1 MLVTTSRMSPDSTK
15 AGFFL
20 RLIVV
25 LWNSVELLTDSV
37 GGGIV
42 LWGGEDL
49 VVGVAVLTVVLFVDL
64 DAFASEGASVG
75 AFVVGAF
82 FEVLDGFL
90 VVGGTVVVV
99 GANVVVVATVV
110 VGANVVVVATVVVGA
125 NVVVVVGASVVEVVG
140 AFVVAVVVVGAFVV
154 VVVAGGCVDLFVV
167 ADELLLSEF
176 VVAPPESDP
185 FTLELSNTV
194 LGGLEEV

>member
-1 MLVTTSRMSPDSTK
+1 MSPDSTK

-20 RLIVV
+20 LLIVA

-37 GGGIV
+37 GGGLV

-49 VVGVAVLTVVLFVDL
+49 GVGVAVLTVGLFVDL

-99 GANVVVVATVV
+99 G
-110 VGANVVVVATVVVGA
+110 GNVVVVATVVVGA
-125 NVVVVVGASVVEVVG
+125 NVVVVVGASVVVVG
-140 AFVVAVVVVGAFVV
+140 AIVVAVVVVGAFVV

-167 ADELLLSEF
+167 VVVARVVADELLLSEF
-176 VVAPPESDP
+176 VVAPTESDP

>member
-1 MLVTTSRMSPDSTK
+1 MSPDSTK

-37 GGGIV
+37 GGGLV

-49 VVGVAVLTVVLFVDL
+49 EVGVAVLTVGLFVDV

-99 GANVVVVATVV
+99 GANVVVVV
-110 VGANVVVVATVVVGA
+110 NVVVVANVVVGA
-125 NVVVVVGASVVEVVG
+125 NVVVVVGASVVVVG
-140 AFVVAVVVVGAFVV
+140 AIVVAVVVVGAFVV
-154 VVVAGGCVDLFVV
+154 VVVAGGCVDFFVVVVVARVV

-176 VVAPPESDP
+176 VVAPTESDP

>member
-1 MLVTTSRMSPDSTK
+1 MSPDSTK

-20 RLIVV
+20 LLIVA
-25 LWNSVELLTDSV
+25 LWNSVELLIDSV
-37 GGGIV
+37 GGGLV

-49 VVGVAVLTVVLFVDL
+49 GVGVAVLTVGLFVDV

-82 FEVLDGFL
+82 FDVMDGFL

-99 GANVVVVATVV
+99 VATE
-110 VGANVVVVATVVVGA
+110 VVVATVVVGA

-140 AFVVAVVVVGAFVV
+140 AIVVAVVVVGAFVV
-154 VVVAGGCVDLFVV
+154 VVVAGGCVDFFVVVVVAGVV
-167 ADELLLSEF
+167 ADELLLSVF
-176 VVAPPESDP
+176 VVAPTESDP

>member
-1 MLVTTSRMSPDSTK
+1 MLVTTCRMSSDSTE

-20 RLIVV
+20 RLIVA
-25 LWNSVELLTDSV
+25 LWKSVELLIDSV

-49 VVGVAVLTVVLFVDL
+49 GVGVAVLTVGLFVDL

-99 GANVVVVATVV
+99 GANVVVV
-110 VGANVVVVATVVVGA
+110 VGGS
-125 NVVVVVGASVVEVVG
+125 VVVVGAI
-140 AFVVAVVVVGAFVV
+140 VVAVVVVGAFVV

-167 ADELLLSEF
+167 VVVARVMADELLLSEF
-176 VVAPPESDP
+176 VVAPNESDP

>member
-1 MLVTTSRMSPDSTK
+1 MSPDSTK

-20 RLIVV
+20 LLIVA
-25 LWNSVELLTDSV
+25 LWNSVELLIDSV
-37 GGGIV
+37 GGGLV

-49 VVGVAVLTVVLFVDL
+49 GVGVAVLTVGLFVDV

-82 FEVLDGFL
+82 FDVMDGFL

-99 GANVVVVATVV
+99 VATE
-110 VGANVVVVATVVVGA
+110 VVVATVVVGA
-125 NVVVVVGASVVEVVG
+125 NVVVVVGGSVVVVG
-140 AFVVAVVVVGAFVV
+140 AIVVAVVVVGAFVV

-176 VVAPPESDP
+176 VVAPTESDP
-185 FTLELSNTV
+185 STLELSNTV

>member
-1 MLVTTSRMSPDSTK
+1 MSPDSTK

-25 LWNSVELLTDSV
+25 LWNNVELLTDSV

-49 VVGVAVLTVVLFVDL
+49 GVGVAVLTVGLFVDL

-75 AFVVGAF
+75 AFMVGAF

-90 VVGGTVVVV
+90 
-99 GANVVVVATVV
+99 VVVATVV

-125 NVVVVVGASVVEVVG
+125 NAVVVVGASVVVVG
-140 AFVVAVVVVGAFVV
+140 AIVVAVVVVGAFVV

-167 ADELLLSEF
+167 GVVAGVVAEELLLSEF
-176 VVAPPESDP
+176 VVAPTESDP

>member
-1 MLVTTSRMSPDSTK
+1 MSPDSTK

-49 VVGVAVLTVVLFVDL
+49 VVGVAVLTVGLFVDL

-125 NVVVVVGASVVEVVG
+125 NVVVVVGASVVVVG
-140 AFVVAVVVVGAFVV
+140 AIVVAVVVVVGAFVV
-154 VVVAGGCVDLFVV
+154 LVVGVGCMDWFMVVAGVV
-167 ADELLLSEF
+167 ADELLLSE
-176 VVAPPESDP
+176 SDP
-185 FTLELSNTV
+185 FIPELSNTV

>member
-110 VGANVVVVATVVVGA
+110 VGANVVVV
-125 NVVVVVGASVVEVVG
+125 VGASVVEVVG